1 MKSLWKEC
9 SIRQKMNF
17 IQRQFYIVSQWH
29 TCPAL
34 VGIARLLQQKP
45 AQINCCIAKDTWS
58 LVRCMYLFLPLAQ
71 QGSKAAWSST
81 RGLTNQNDQ
90 ACMPDINR
98 WIRLKLSESKWV
110 GNLGK
115 YPVTTGIWPG
125 VFMPESLGG
134 LDPSHLTLASR
145 LSKFGY
151 RTGHIG
157 KWHLGVGEHQKYLP
171 TRLSI

>member
-1 MKSLWKEC
+1 
-9 SIRQKMNF
+9 
-17 IQRQFYIVSQWH
+17 V
-29 TCPAL
+29 
-34 VGIARLLQQKP
+34 
-45 AQINCCIAKDTWS
+45 
-58 LVRCMYLFLPLAQ
+58 LVRQVCQVTP
-71 QGSKAAWSST
+71 
-81 RGLTNQNDQ
+81 
-90 ACMPDINR
+90 
-98 WIRLKLSESKWV
+98 ESKWV

-115 YPVTTGIWPG
+115 YPVTAGIWPG

-171 TRLSI
+171 TRLSIYYDALNCYNEVKKKK

>member
-1 MKSLWKEC
+1 MTRLPSNNWNRRTAVAQTGLDELPHFKE
-9 SIRQKMNF
+9 RF
-17 IQRQFYIVSQWH
+17 IQAS
-29 TCPAL
+29 
-34 VGIARLLQQKP
+34 LL
-45 AQINCCIAKDTWS
+45 CS
-58 LVRCMYLFLPLAQ
+58 L
-71 QGSKAAWSST
+71 
-81 RGLTNQNDQ
+81 NQSG
-90 ACMPDINR
+90 C
-98 WIRLKLSESKWV
+98 

>member
-1 MKSLWKEC
+1 MYYLNFLRYACQAIIGIDSPLQHKLVLAQTSLDELPHFKK
-9 SIRQKMNF
+9 RF
-17 IQRQFYIVSQWH
+17 IQAS
-29 TCPAL
+29 
-34 VGIARLLQQKP
+34 LL
-45 AQINCCIAKDTWS
+45 
-58 LVRCMYLFLPLAQ
+58 RFL
-71 QGSKAAWSST
+71 
-81 RGLTNQNDQ
+81 NQSG
-90 ACMPDINR
+90 C
-98 WIRLKLSESKWV
+98 